1 MRLTRWARAEFIFNY
16 LVSCTPLTLYNI
28 IYIILKTLMIC
39 AQGKQYTFD
48 EGHIRFV
55 GEQFPG
61 RRYNFN
67 PTRNWLDR
75 RKLPSYF
82 HRTSQWL
89 SYGIRIRDIYYTYY
103 INYYMLYVYNVQR
116 TARARN
122 YRGDISYNNV
132 CVKSGQRSFFI
143 LINYFTSASPN
154 GFIIKCKYFL
164 RWNFSE

>member
-1 MRLTRWARAEFIFNY
+1 
-16 LVSCTPLTLYNI
+16 
-28 IYIILKTLMIC
+28 MIC

-75 RKLPSYF
+75 RKRPSYF

-89 SYGIRIRDIYYTYY
+89 SYGIRIHDIYTYY
-103 INYYMLYVYNVQR
+103 LLVCYMYIVQR

-122 YRGDISYNNV
+122 YRGDISYNV
-132 CVKSGQRSFFI
+132 CVKRGQRSFFI

-164 RWNFSE
+164 RWNFSV